1 MPSVEV
7 YNLEGE
13 VVGSADLLEAIFSI
27 EPSKGALYYTVK
39 AHLANRREGNA
50 STKTR
55 AEVTLSKRKVYRQKG
70 TGRARVGTAGS
81 PIRVGGGVAHGP
93 RPHDFRER
101 VPKKVKRLALKS
113 ALTLKV
119 AEGRLKVLENF
130 LLEAP
135 KTKRMADM
143 LRAIQADGRK
153 ALLLT
158 EEAIPVVVK
167 SCRNLPGLSVLP
179 VLQVSTYDVVR
190 ADTVIFT
197 QAALDRLQAL
207 WRVS

>member
-13 VVGSADLLEAIFSI
+13 VVGSADLLEEIFSI

-167 SCRNLPGLSVLP
+167 SCRNLPDLSVLP

>member
-13 VVGSADLLEAIFSI
+13 VVGSADLLEEIFSI